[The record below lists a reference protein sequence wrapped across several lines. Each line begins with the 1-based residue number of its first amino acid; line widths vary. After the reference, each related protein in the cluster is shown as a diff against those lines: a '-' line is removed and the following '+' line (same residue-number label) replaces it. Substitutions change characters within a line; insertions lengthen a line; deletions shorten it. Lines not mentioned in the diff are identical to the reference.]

1 MGSEESKAVDSTGEV
16 NNNVVITEAK
26 SGSNQG
32 VVLLLI
38 GIFVIK
44 VVEMIYLLYKLWHH
58 KMKKKYSGGNNASG
72 KA

>member
-58 KMKKKYSGGNNASG
+58 KMKKK
-72 KA
+72 